1 MPTFAPSIV
10 HNFLAG
16 PYIDRRAESREAPDW
31 QEAALAD
38 PDTLFLLARGTAHP
52 IAGGGAGAGAA
63 GPPP

>member
-1 MPTFAPSIV
+1 MARPDPSVV

-38 PDTLFLLARGTAHP
+38 PDTLFLLARGTAQIGRAHV
-52 IAGGGAGAGAA
+52 
-63 GPPP
+63 